1 MYALFTLIVVQRKNV
16 IKIKKIQ
23 QECSVY
29 LYRWPMKMITWTI
42 WHIVNIDKCIWV
54 IMRLFMVDLS

>member
-29 LYRWPMKMITWTI
+29 LYR
-42 WHIVNIDKCIWV
+42 
-54 IMRLFMVDLS
+54 